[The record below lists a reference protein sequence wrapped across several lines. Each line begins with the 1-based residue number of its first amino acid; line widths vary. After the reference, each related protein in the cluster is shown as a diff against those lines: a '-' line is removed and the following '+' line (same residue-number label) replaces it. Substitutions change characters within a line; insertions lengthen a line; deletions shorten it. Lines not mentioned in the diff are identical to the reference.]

1 MELDNEKELLKLW
14 ERIDELRI
22 LHGYSW
28 QRLSAELGNKG
39 FGHRWGKNM
48 SMTTVFRIAEF
59 FQVEVSELFPSEIG
73 LLEREEKG
81 FVVLK
86 KRPTGTVLVVGTY
99 MDLYKAR
106 RKFVESI
113 QYHQLD
119 KDGMMFLEVLSGDI
133 YAIKEAKVDYEHV
146 PSRRKK

>member
-14 ERIDELRI
+14 ERIDKLRI

-39 FGHRWGKNM
+39 FGQRWGKNM

-59 FQVEVSELFPSEIG
+59 FQVEVSELFPSDIG

-133 YAIKEAKVDYEHV
+133 YTIKEAKVDYEHV